1 MKSKDLIALLQKED
15 PTGETEVVMDDG
27 RDIFFLESLPGYW
40 DGCYTT
46 LIRDPS
52 KKPYYDIV
60 GAKYRSDGRKI
71 KIRAMGWD
79 DVLSEDSDAPIEVI
93 DEFVHKKMQKHVDDY
108 RMEVKEMDAR
118 IKKELEER
126 DEKKSQR

>member
-71 KIRAMGWD
+71 KIRAMG
-79 DVLSEDSDAPIEVI
+79 SS
-93 DEFVHKKMQKHVDDY
+93 
-108 RMEVKEMDAR
+108 
-118 IKKELEER
+118 
-126 DEKKSQR
+126 S